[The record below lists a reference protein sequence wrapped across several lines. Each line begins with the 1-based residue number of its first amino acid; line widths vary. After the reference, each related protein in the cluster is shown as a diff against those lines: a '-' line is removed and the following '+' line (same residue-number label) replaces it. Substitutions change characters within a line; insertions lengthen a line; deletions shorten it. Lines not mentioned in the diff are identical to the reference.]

1 MSKNTSITLGE
12 HFDGFI
18 SKQIAEGRY
27 ASTSEVVRAAL
38 RLLEDN
44 EQKLATLRKLLKE
57 DENSGTA
64 EYSYEAL
71 MNELDAM
78 PQQQA
83 TLNFQILAT
92 LSSIDK

>member
-57 DENSGTA
+57 GENSGTA

-92 LSSIDK
+92 LSSTDK